1 MGCMVINTLMLQN
14 ADLPLAGIIF
24 GSPYFEI
31 SEAAG
36 IDSIKKIALKA
47 LKPLLEVFVV
57 AGPIKVNRV
66 SQSTAYT
73 RKIMTQKKALPL
85 LNVKGLISMLESI
98 DNMQKY
104 APRFA
109 YPFLMMQGELDD
121 VVSNKGALKW
131 YQNVSDKV

>member
-1 MGCMVINTLMLQN
+1 MGCMVINTLLLQN

-31 SEAAG
+31 SEATG
-36 IDSIKKIALKA
+36 LDPVKKIALKT

-57 AGPIKVNRV
+57 AGPIKINSV
-66 SQSTAYT
+66 SQSTEYT

-85 LNVKGLISMLESI
+85 LNVKGLISMIESI
-98 DNMQKY
+98 DNMHKY
-104 APRFA
+104 AHRFA